1 MVHAWVYMLHQHN
14 DPGKHTLHVKGLSSK
29 MPARC
34 YFSVATFTCSI
45 LTCAVPT
52 QHSIGIRHSGGLPT
66 ERVATQRSGQSS
78 RELGSSSLS
87 NCSPSH
93 ISRLHFCTRK
103 TRSSHQSVSCDVTPS
118 IRFCA
123 GACAAFPQRCALVSV
138 WSVRIACGG
147 GAVAD
152 AAALLRAAAQW
163 LMLRRLLRKNKI
175 F

>member
-1 MVHAWVYMLHQHN
+1 MGFQARCLQGVTFLWLHLLV
-14 DPGKHTLHVKGLSSK
+14 PFLHV
-29 MPARC
+29 PC
-34 YFSVATFTCSI
+34 
-45 LTCAVPT
+45 
-52 QHSIGIRHSGGLPT
+52 QHSTASAF
-66 ERVATQRSGQSS
+66 ATQVGCRPSVWLLNGVVSRVEAS

-93 ISRLHFCTRK
+93 ISPLHFCTRK